1 MIVFGRRPAHA
12 RIRAFVE
19 EQSRLSLTYPEVGGT
34 GGAVPAGYHGGSA
47 AADLGRGGECFAAA
61 RAAIT
66 RWAMFEM
73 PHVQLCWAEV
83 APELD
88 AVVAIV
94 LGGPGFVVLN
104 ACRVVAVF
112 DDEDDSGA
120 TFGFAYGTLPDH
132 VGRGEERFIVKWNRG
147 TDVVSYDV
155 RSFSRP
161 NGVVANLGAPV
172 TRMFQAK
179 FRRDSCRAMVRAVS
193 R

>member
-1 MIVFGRRPAHA
+1 
-12 RIRAFVE
+12 
-19 EQSRLSLTYPEVGGT
+19 
-34 GGAVPAGYHGGSA
+34 
-47 AADLGRGGECFAAA
+47 
-61 RAAIT
+61 
-66 RWAMFEM
+66 MFEM

-83 APELD
+83 AAELD

-94 LGGPGFVVLN
+94 LGGPSFVVLN

-155 RSFSRP
+155 RSFSR
-161 NGVVANLGAPV
+161 A
-172 TRMFQAK
+172 
-179 FRRDSCRAMVRAVS
+179 RRGRGQPGRAGDADVPGEVS
-193 R
+193 A